1 MGNHPLFS
9 QQAQHPGSM
18 PKALCRI
25 ATECESI
32 PDHCQEK
39 EIGIHFPTLDREERG
54 GEKHHGVGPQIAL
67 SPTWMTPP
75 AFGHAECYDAC
86 NARHQSCPR
95 LHNEWEEEGERDAKD
110 EHKGFPSFQISLP
123 SGRNQNLCQ
132 CAPHGTLL
140 HSRSTS

>member
-25 ATECESI
+25 PTECESI

-67 SPTWMTPP
+67 SPTWMTPRRLGMLNAMMPVMPVASP
-75 AFGHAECYDAC
+75 AHACTT
-86 NARHQSCPR
+86 
-95 LHNEWEEEGERDAKD
+95 
-110 EHKGFPSFQISLP
+110 
-123 SGRNQNLCQ
+123 SGRKK
-132 CAPHGTLL
+132 
-140 HSRSTS
+140 